1 MARILL
7 TEDQTDQ
14 RNLYHE
20 VLSDAGYEVLD
31 AWNGTEALELF
42 QRNKPDVV
50 VLDIQMPGVDGI
62 EALGKIL
69 SKDRN
74 VPVIFHSAY
83 PSYKS
88 NFLSLAADA
97 FVVKSGEPAE
107 LLNTIR
113 RVLLQRGIEASAP
126 AAVTASQTNN
136 KEQNAKEPGK

>member
-20 VLSDAGYEVLD
+20 VLSEAGYEVMD
-31 AWNGTEALELF
+31 AWNGNEALELF

-69 SKDRN
+69 SKDQN

-83 PSYKS
+83 PSYKN
-88 NFLSLAADA
+88 NFLTWAADA
-97 FVVKSGEPAE
+97 FVVKSGETAE
-107 LLNTIR
+107 LLATIR
-113 RVLLQRGIEASAP
+113 RVLLQRGIETP
-126 AAVTASQTNN
+126 ATASTTG
-136 KEQNAKEPGK
+136 AKEHNATEPEK

>member
-7 TEDQTDQ
+7 TEDQADQ

-20 VLSDAGYEVLD
+20 ILTEAGYEVVD

-50 VLDIQMPGVDGI
+50 VLDIQMPGIDGI
-62 EALGKIL
+62 EALGKIMA
-69 SKDRN
+69 KNRN

-88 NFLSLAADA
+88 NFLTWTADA
-97 FVVKSGEPAE
+97 FIVKSGEPAE
-107 LLNTIR
+107 LLEAIR
-113 RVLLQRGIEASAP
+113 KILQARGIEAP
-126 AAVTASQTNN
+126 ASPPETLKPASGSPSQGGGV
-136 KEQNAKEPGK
+136 K